1 MPARP
6 RSLAISALPATAA
19 TLAVLALT
27 RSAPSFSLL
36 GPKGALLGWLAF
48 VTLITTCIPLLA
60 TALSW
65 RGAPTSY
72 GAPRAFFVRRAQRDA
87 LTGWGLSWG
96 RSRRDLPWIALGIVA
111 SVALAWLVSR
121 APDVRA
127 YYPRYTFVKAEP
139 WLWLP
144 STLLFGAYG
153 LAWETMF
160 RGHLLLAPLADSP
173 PPGAPRDADSPPG
186 ASAPRPADS
195 PPPAPLSATA
205 LLLALQTALF
215 AIAHLDKP
223 PLEAW
228 LSVPAG
234 LFFGVL
240 ALRTRSVLPGFLLH
254 FTVSTSVNLFCAYG

>member
-1 MPARP
+1 M
-6 RSLAISALPATAA
+6 T
-19 TLAVLALT
+19 
-27 RSAPSFSLL
+27 
-36 GPKGALLGWLAF
+36 
-48 VTLITTCIPLLA
+48 
-60 TALSW
+60 
-65 RGAPTSY
+65 
-72 GAPRAFFVRRAQRDA
+72 
-87 LTGWGLSWG
+87 
-96 RSRRDLPWIALGIVA
+96 
-111 SVALAWLVSR
+111 
-121 APDVRA
+121 
-127 YYPRYTFVKAEP
+127 AEP
-139 WLWLP
+139 WLRLP
-144 STLLFGAYG
+144 STLLFAAYG

-173 PPGAPRDADSPPG
+173 PRAGAPRDTDSPPG

-215 AIAHLDKP
+215 AIAHIDKP